1 MPAARWHFG
10 SRKPMPTPSV
20 AAFLDHSGDC
30 AALLRAGHCPAWPQ
44 ACTPQSWPS
53 ELRQMTSLILGAVEP
68 MFIAWGPGRSMIYN
82 DACIA
87 IFGDRHPAALGGPL
101 SDVWPRG
108 QDDIGQAV
116 ERGFAGH
123 SVQMNDVV
131 LHLQRG
137 GTRSAAYFSLGCHPI
152 RNEDGAVT
160 GVFCTCR
167 ETTSHPPKQRFHE
180 DESARK
186 RHLFDQAPGF
196 IAILRGAQHEF
207 EFVNRAYASAFGPRQ
222 FVGLSAAQ
230 VYPEAAAEGFIGLL
244 DLVRTSGQRHE
255 GLHASGVIET
265 TTRPGEMQRLMGFI
279 YEPLRDA
286 DQNVSGILIQGHDV
300 SELLQSREHLRAAN
314 MRYATLLDSMGEGL
328 VMLDAEFRVTQVN
341 GKGLRMDGRTAR
353 QIVGL
358 SYWDAWPG
366 AVGTPVEHA
375 LREALAS
382 GEPRRLQHCY
392 EWEDGRQLWFDIRA
406 LPVPGGLAVLF
417 RNISG
422 IKSVDES
429 LHVSEQR
436 FKAAV
441 SAIGVMWTN
450 NALGQMEGE
459 QPGWAEI
466 TGQTPEQYQGFGWTA
481 ALHPDDAVQTL
492 QCWQRAMVEQRNFEC
507 EHRVRRCDGQWR
519 RYAVRAVPVLTA
531 DNVLREWVGVHI
543 DVTEARQ
550 DAETL
555 RAADQRKDEF
565 LAVLA
570 HELRNPLAPIRSA
583 AHSLGNPALT
593 PSDLTACRDIIQRQT
608 RHMALLLDD
617 LLDVSRITAGRLE
630 LKKSYTRLSDVVSA
644 AVETA
649 RPLLDACGH
658 SLAIELPGQDVEI
671 EVDDLRLS
679 QVLSNLLINAAKYT
693 DSGGRLSLVIRA
705 DANELLIEVGDDGI
719 GIAVEHLAHVF
730 DMFSQLRTG
739 IDRTQGGLGI
749 GLALSRGLVELH
761 GGRLEASSPGLGCGA
776 TFSVR
781 LPAALMDSRPA
792 VLAELGI
799 AGAPPTALTILIAD
813 DNIDAAQSLAMLLG
827 MDGHDVQVA
836 SNGLAA
842 LKLAARVRPDV
853 AILDIGMPVLD
864 GHEVARRIRL
874 EAWGVGM
881 LIMAVTGWGQ
891 QADQRRA
898 VDAGFDCHFTKPVDP
913 TELIDA
919 IAGWRGKQEGKLAGA
934 V

>member
-1 MPAARWHFG
+1 
-10 SRKPMPTPSV
+10 MPTPSV

-30 AALLRAGHCPAWPQ
+30 AALLRAGHGSAWPQ
-44 ACTPQSWPS
+44 ACAPQAWPS
-53 ELRQMTSLILGAVEP
+53 ELRQMTGLILGAVEP
-68 MFIAWGPGRSMIYN
+68 MFIAWGPERSMIYN

-87 IFGDRHPAALGGPL
+87 IFGDRHPAALGGSL
-101 SDVWPRG
+101 SDVWPGG
-108 QDDIGQAV
+108 QDHIEQTV

-123 SVQMNDVV
+123 SVQLNDIM

-137 GTRSAAYFSLGCHPI
+137 GIRSAAYFSLGCHPI
-152 RNEDGAVT
+152 RNEDGTVT

-167 ETTSHPPKQRFHE
+167 ETTSRRPGRQLRV
-180 DESARK
+180 DESVRK

-196 IAILRGAQHEF
+196 VAILRGAQHEF

-230 VYPEAAAEGFIGLL
+230 VFPEAAAEGFIGLL

-265 TTRPGEMQRLMGFI
+265 TRPSEMQRLMGFI

-286 DQNVSGILIQGHDV
+286 DQSVSGILIQGHDV

-314 MRYATLLDSMGEGL
+314 MRYATLLDSMGEGM
-328 VMLDAEFRVTQVN
+328 VMLDGEFRVLQVN
-341 GKGLRMDGRTAR
+341 SKGLRMDGRNAR
-353 QIVGL
+353 QLVGL

-366 AVGTPVEHA
+366 AVDTPLECA
-375 LREALAS
+375 LREALTS
-382 GEPRRLQHCY
+382 SEQRRLQHCY
-392 EWEDGRQLWFDIRA
+392 EWEDGRQLWFDIRV

-417 RNISG
+417 RNING

-466 TGQTPEQYQGFGWTA
+466 TGQTPEQYQGLGWAA
-481 ALHPDDAVQTL
+481 ALHPDDAAMTL
-492 QCWQRAMVEQRNFEC
+492 QCWQRASVEQRNFEC
-507 EHRVRRCDGQWR
+507 EHRVRRRDGQWR

-583 AHSLGNPALT
+583 AHTLGNPALT
-593 PSDLTACRDIIQRQT
+593 PSDLMACRDIIQRQT

-658 SLAIELPGQDVEI
+658 SLAIELPSQDVEI
-671 EVDDLRLS
+671 EVDVLRLS
-679 QVLSNLLINAAKYT
+679 QILSNLLINASKYT
-693 DSGGRLSLVIRA
+693 DSGGHLSVVVRA
-705 DANELLIEVGDDGI
+705 DANELLIEVMDDGV

-749 GLALSRGLVELH
+749 GLALSRGLAELH

-776 TFSVR
+776 TFTVR
-781 LPAALMDSRPA
+781 LPAALVDSRPA
-792 VLAELGI
+792 ALTEPDI
-799 AGAPPTALTILIAD
+799 AGAPPPALTILIAD
-813 DNIDAAQSLAMLLG
+813 DNIDAAQALGMLLSLE
-827 MDGHDVQVA
+827 GHDVHVA

-842 LKLAARVRPDV
+842 LKLAARVHPDV

-874 EAWGVGM
+874 EAWGAGM

-898 VDAGFDCHFTKPVDP
+898 VDAGFDYHFTKPVDP
-913 TELIDA
+913 TELIDC
-919 IAGWRGKQEGKLAGA
+919 IVDWRSKQDGKPANA